1 MEDSVKV
8 LLVED
13 DPNDVLLTVRTLQ
26 KYFPPSSVAVVG
38 DGGEALDFLFG
49 TGAYGH
55 RAGQGLPGLV
65 LLDLRLPRVSGIQ
78 ALQWLRADKRTQS
91 VPVAVLTAMRDDRSV
106 VEVHRLGV
114 IDYLLKPLSADSL
127 ARVLGKLPAASQLP
141 AAP

>member
-1 MEDSVKV
+1 MEDSIKV

-26 KYFPPSSVAVVG
+26 KQFPPENVAVVG

-49 TGAYGH
+49 TGAFAH
-55 RAGQGLPGLV
+55 RAGLGLPGLV
-65 LLDLRLPRVSGIQ
+65 LLDLRLPKVSGIQ

-91 VPVAVLTAMRDDRSV
+91 IPVAVLTAMRDDRSV

-114 IDYLLKPLSADSL
+114 IDYLIKPLSPEGL
-127 ARVLGKLPAASQLP
+127 ARVLGKLPTPIFTAT
-141 AAP
+141 